1 MGDDDLTMVGLLVL
15 LFPFVLLGFM
25 VVMERVESP
34 LRQVAVE
41 NQVETFLDEARPEEI
56 DTFVREG
63 FPVALER
70 FRGRRG
76 LSRLL
81 PIPRSSR
88 GRHAARQST
97 TWTRP

>member
-1 MGDDDLTMVGLLVL
+1 MVGLLVL

-41 NQVETFLDEARPEEI
+41 NQVETFLDDARPDEI

-63 FPVALER
+63 FPVALEQ
-70 FRGRRG
+70 FKGRRG

-81 PIPRSSR
+81 PLSRSGR
-88 GRHAARQST
+88 GRHAARAGAS
-97 TWTRP
+97 WTRP

>member
-1 MGDDDLTMVGLLVL
+1 MVGLLVL

-41 NQVETFLDEARPEEI
+41 TQVETFLDDARPEEI

-63 FPVALER
+63 FPVALEQ
-70 FRGRRG
+70 FKGRRR

-81 PIPRSSR
+81 PLPRTSR
-88 GRHAARQST
+88 GRHAAKATS
-97 TWTRP
+97 RP

>member
-1 MGDDDLTMVGLLVL
+1 MAGLLVL
-15 LFPFVLLGFM
+15 LFPFVLLAFM
-25 VVMERVESP
+25 VMMERVESP

-70 FRGRRG
+70 FSTRRR

-81 PIPRSSR
+81 PLPRSSR
-88 GRHAARQST
+88 GKHAARASS
-97 TWTRP
+97 WTRG

>member
-1 MGDDDLTMVGLLVL
+1 MAGLLVL
-15 LFPFVLLGFM
+15 LFPFLLLAFM
-25 VVMERVESP
+25 VVMERVEGP
-34 LRQVAVE
+34 LRRVAVE
-41 NQVETFLDEARPEEI
+41 DDVETFLDEARPEEI

-81 PIPRSSR
+81 PLPRPSR
-88 GRHAARQST
+88 GRHAARQT
-97 TWTRP
+97 TSGTGP